1 MSEWTKRASTVAVLL
16 ALLAACD
23 KGKGDGEKSPA
34 TTDSTKATSSAS
46 TTASASASASASSA
60 VAKSVEVTGSYT
72 SAVGEIR
79 TPKDA
84 PAFKGDTTAALGA
97 GTITIVLPAENGP
110 VLGKA
115 TGALGNQRFSGTLD
129 DTTLTGSLAPIDL
142 TPPAFWGTLTATI
155 SGSGAQRTA
164 KGTLRVSDKEGR
176 VVRESAFELK
186 AAK

>member
-1 MSEWTKRASTVAVLL
+1 MREWTKRAVTIAVLL
-16 ALLAACD
+16 AMAACD
-23 KGKGDGEKSPA
+23 KGKGDGDKSPA
-34 TTDSTKATSSAS
+34 TTDSAKTTSSAS
-46 TTASASASASASSA
+46 TAAFASASASASGAT
-60 VAKSVEVTGSYT
+60 AKSVEVTGSYT

-84 PAFKGDTTAALGA
+84 PAFKSDTTTALGA

-142 TPPAFWGTLTATI
+142 APPAFWGTLTATI
-155 SGSGAQRTA
+155 SGAGAQRSA

-186 AAK
+186 GGK